1 MRVFLILIA
10 LGLGLTVH
18 GLARSAEPFPGI
30 DALWILIHEPA
41 VIAELRLSIDDQK
54 ALQELT
60 DDLDLRVFP
69 LRNKPRDVML
79 PGLTKVFDDLQAGL
93 KKVLSPTQYKRLNE
107 IYMRRL
113 GTSAL
118 LRDDVATKMRYSDSQ
133 RKDIEKIVTDTHTSV
148 TALEK
153 EASEGKPREPLE
165 REYTA
170 LKIDE
175 QKRIIKLLKP
185 NQQIAWRE
193 LVGSDFDMAQLG
205 RAAFKAPELV
215 NTDDWINTSPI
226 KLQELRGKVVVVHFY
241 ACGCI
246 NCIHNYPWYH
256 QWHDAL
262 KDKGVV
268 LIGIH
273 SPETASERDS
283 ANVRK
288 KAEAENF
295 KFPVLIDGKSEN
307 WNAWGN
313 SMWPSVYLIDKRG
326 YLRQFWPGE
335 LIWQGNNGE
344 KYMREWI
351 ERLVSESNDGKG
363 FASTPPL
370 RKMRP

>member
-1 MRVFLILIA
+1 
-10 LGLGLTVH
+10 
-18 GLARSAEPFPGI
+18 
-30 DALWILIHEPA
+30 
-41 VIAELRLSIDDQK
+41 
-54 ALQELT
+54 
-60 DDLDLRVFP
+60 
-69 LRNKPRDVML
+69 
-79 PGLTKVFDDLQAGL
+79 DLQAGL
-93 KKVLSPTQYKRLNE
+93 KSVLSPTQRKRLNE

-118 LRDDVATKMRYSDSQ
+118 LRDDVAAKMRYADSQ
-133 RKDIEKIVTDTHTSV
+133 RKDIETIVTDTQTAV

-165 REYTA
+165 KKYTA

-185 NQQIAWRE
+185 SQQMAWRE
-193 LVGSDFDMAQLG
+193 LVGADFDMAQLG
-205 RAAFKAPELV
+205 RAAFKAPDLV
-215 NTDDWINTSPI
+215 NTGDWINSSPI
-226 KLQELRGKVVVVHFY
+226 KLQELQGNVVVVHFY

-256 QWHDAL
+256 QWHDAF
-262 KDKGVV
+262 KDKGVA

-288 KAEAENF
+288 KAEAEKF

-335 LIWQGNNGE
+335 LNWQGNNGE

-351 ERLVSESNDGKG
+351 ERLVSESNDGNG
-363 FASTPPL
+363 FAST
-370 RKMRP
+370 RR

>member
-1 MRVFLILIA
+1 MRTIVMLAGVLIWNA
-10 LGLGLTVH
+10 VVGATW
-18 GLARSAEPFPGI
+18 SAEPFPGI
-30 DALWILIHEPA
+30 DPLWILIHEPA
-41 VIAELRLSIDDQK
+41 VVADLKLSEVELQAFQK
-54 ALQELT
+54 LT
-60 DDLDLRVFP
+60 DEFDLLVFP
-69 LRNKPRDVML
+69 LRNQRRDTML
-79 PGLTKVFDDLQAGL
+79 PVLNKILTDLQASL
-93 KKVLSPTQYKRLNE
+93 KRTLSPAQFKRLNE

-118 LRDDVATKMRYSDSQ
+118 LRDDVSAKMQYSAPQ
-133 RKDIEKIVTDTHTSV
+133 RKEIEQILAETQTSV

-165 REYTA
+165 KKYTT
-170 LKIDE
+170 LKTDE

-185 NQQIAWRE
+185 NQQLAWRE
-193 LVGSDFDMAQLG
+193 LLGSNFEMSKLG
-205 RAAFKAPELV
+205 RAAFKVPELV
-215 NTDDWINTSPI
+215 NTEDWINSSPI
-226 KLQELRGKVVVVHFY
+226 LLQALRGKVVVVHFY

-256 QWHDAL
+256 QWHDAF

-288 KAEAENF
+288 KASAEKF
-295 KFPVLIDGKSEN
+295 EFPVLIDGKSEN

-335 LIWQGNNGE
+335 LNWQGGNGE

-351 ERLVSESNDGKG
+351 QRLTTES
-363 FASTPPL
+363 P
-370 RKMRP
+370 